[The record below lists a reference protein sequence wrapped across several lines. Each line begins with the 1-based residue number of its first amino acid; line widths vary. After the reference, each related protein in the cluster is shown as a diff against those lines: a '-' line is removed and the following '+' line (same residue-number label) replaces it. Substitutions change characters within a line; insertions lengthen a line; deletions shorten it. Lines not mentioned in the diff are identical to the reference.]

1 MANADQPNAP
11 AGGPASCRPR
21 YPMKLHGAPVMRTAN
36 DCGAIRVVTSEMTI
50 AALLTEYLRQAGVRH
65 VFGYPGESIVDFMEA
80 TRHGGR
86 GPAVVSAARE
96 ASAAFMAEGAA
107 MATGRIGACV
117 STLGPGST
125 AVLNGVASAMLDRVP
140 LLAVSGQVDSRREQ
154 YWTHQLVDHDRLFAP
169 VTKLAARL
177 EPPSAD
183 IVIRRALKTAIA
195 ERPGAVHLTV
205 THDTFG
211 KIVTGERDPQ
221 VPPLSAAARGGL
233 DVFPGGDPA
242 ELLGRARRPVLLAGA
257 GAVRCQAGPEL
268 DALATQAGIP
278 VVVAAMAKGIVP
290 EDHPYFGGVLDMAG
304 GQVIWDLLA
313 GADLI
318 VTAGFDPVELITPWR
333 VSTPVLHVDTTPN
346 IDQIYP
352 AATEIVGNVASALSY
367 LSVRFKGEP
376 RWSEGEVA
384 THRASLRAAWQ
395 AGFDDGALNPSE
407 VVTLA
412 REAAP
417 RATVMTADV
426 GSHKI
431 MVGQAW
437 RAGAAREALIT
448 NGLSA
453 MGFGLP
459 AAIGAALERGP
470 ASGPVVCLTG
480 DGGFAMTA
488 TELSVAASLK
498 LPLLVVVFA
507 DGNLNRIVLHQQAA
521 GVPLTGTGLPP
532 TDIPALAEALGCDG
546 VRVDSASGYEKA
558 LAEAFTAGRDRPLVI
573 EARISTSQYEAQF

>member
-1 MANADQPNAP
+1 MPWQRGPAERPS
-11 AGGPASCRPR
+11 AGGHASCRPR
-21 YPMKLHGAPVMRTAN
+21 YPMKLHRAPVMQAAS
-36 DCGAIRVVTSEMTI
+36 DCGAMSVVTSEMTI

-80 TRHGGR
+80 TRHSGDS
-86 GPAVVSAARE
+86 GPVIVSAARE

-107 MATGRIGACV
+107 MAAGGIGACV

-154 YWTHQLVDHDRLFAP
+154 YWTHQLVDHDLLFAP

-205 THDTFG
+205 THDAFG
-211 KIVTGERDPQ
+211 RTVTLESADPKA
-221 VPPLSAAARGGL
+221 PPLSGAACGGL
-233 DVFPGGDPA
+233 EVFPGGDPA
-242 ELLGRARRPVLLAGA
+242 ELLGTARRPVLLAGA
-257 GAVRCQAGPEL
+257 GAVRCHAGHAL

-278 VVVAAMAKGIVP
+278 VVVAAMAKGVID
-290 EDHPYFGGVLDMAG
+290 ESHPYFAGVLDMAG

-333 VSTPVLHVDTTPN
+333 IRTPVLHIDTTPN
-346 IDQIYP
+346 TDQIYP

-367 LSVRFKGEP
+367 LSARFTGEP
-376 RWSEGEVA
+376 RWAEGEVA
-384 THRASLRAAWQ
+384 AHRASVRAAWQ
-395 AGFDDGALNPSE
+395 AGFDDSALNPSE

-431 MVGQAW
+431 MAGQAW
-437 RAGAAREALIT
+437 RAGAPREALIT

-470 ASGPVVCLTG
+470 RSGPVVCLTG

-488 TELSVAASLK
+488 TELSVAASLR
-498 LPLLVVVFA
+498 LPLVVV
-507 DGNLNRIVLHQQAA
+507 V
-521 GVPLTGTGLPP
+521 
-532 TDIPALAEALGCDG
+532 
-546 VRVDSASGYEKA
+546 
-558 LAEAFTAGRDRPLVI
+558 
-573 EARISTSQYEAQF
+573 